1 MVLILAPFISVLY
14 SSRIRSLKVICF
26 FLFLSFP
33 FLHRW
38 SVKWLRVFFS
48 FFLGFWSFFLVFL
61 RDFSCATATMLG
73 VFMLLRIITPSYG
86 FPVCVSIS
94 GCVVVR
100 WSDLVRKD
108 GCIVF
113 SNFLFMRSTE
123 FALLVCGK
131 ASSFVEKQSIV
142 AVFAAA
148 AMEYRT
154 Y

>member
-26 FLFLSFP
+26 FVSVVSFLASVKREMTSCFFP
-33 FLHRW
+33 F
-38 SVKWLRVFFS
+38 V
-48 FFLGFWSFFLVFL
+48 LGFWSFFLIFL

-73 VFMLLRIITPSYG
+73 VFMLLRIITPSSG

-100 WSDLVRKD
+100 WSDLARKD
-108 GCIVF
+108 GFIVF

-123 FALLVCGK
+123 FALLVCEK
-131 ASSFVEKQSIV
+131 VSSFVEKQSIV
-142 AVFAAA
+142 AVFAAG